1 VCLLIE
7 CGVVVLASTTYF
19 ELPSFF
25 LFCIA
30 GVLALR
36 DKPTF
41 SSLIKKRLGG
51 GEFEE

>member
-1 VCLLIE
+1 MLMTLVYLLIE
-7 CGVVVLASTTYF
+7 WGVVVLV
-19 ELPSFF
+19 

-36 DKPTF
+36 EKPTL

-51 GEFEE
+51 GV